1 MTSAPTLDAPGF
13 DARTFDAV
21 TFDQYSAHCRARV
34 QAALALHLGSAD
46 SEFAANTAAHLQRLF
61 EAMSYSLLNGG
72 KRVRPLLVYAA
83 AAAIDDRAN
92 TDTASADTL
101 DRVACA
107 VEYIHAYS
115 LVHDDLPAM
124 DDDDL
129 RRGNPTC
136 HKKFDEATAILAGDA
151 LQTRAFELLAQ
162 LPVDTDLRIQLI
174 LSLASA
180 SGPRGMVG
188 GQAIDLAAVQKRI
201 DLPHLE
207 TMHRLKTGALIR
219 AAVRM
224 GALAAGANDAQ
235 LDALDCYAAAIGLSF
250 QVQDDILD
258 ITSDTATLGKPQG
271 SDIER
276 DKPTYPA
283 LLGLEAARQKALDL
297 HGEALNALATF
308 GERARHL
315 RDLSAFII
323 ERSH

>member
-1 MTSAPTLDAPGF
+1 MTSVPALDAL
-13 DARTFDAV
+13 TFDN
-21 TFDQYSAHCRARV
+21 YSAQCRARV
-34 QAALALHLGSAD
+34 HAALAKHLGASH
-46 SEFAANTAAHLQRLF
+46 SEFAANTEAHLQRLF
-61 EAMSYSLLNGG
+61 EAMGYSLLNGG

-83 AAAIDDRAN
+83 AAAISDNVDAE
-92 TDTASADTL
+92 TL
-101 DRVACA
+101 DQIACA

-151 LQTRAFELLAQ
+151 LQTRAFELLAE
-162 LPVDTDLRIQLI
+162 LPRVSAALKIELI
-174 LSLASA
+174 LALTSA

-188 GQAIDLAAVQKRI
+188 GQAIDLAAVQKLI

-224 GALAAGANDAQ
+224 GALAAGANAAQ
-235 LDALDCYAAAIGLSF
+235 LDALDQYAAAIGLSF

-297 HGEALNALATF
+297 HAEALRGLANF
-308 GERARHL
+308 GDQARHL
-315 RDLSAFII
+315 RELSAFII
-323 ERSH
+323 ERKH

>member
-1 MTSAPTLDAPGF
+1 MTAQLVSAL
-13 DARTFDAV
+13 TFD
-21 TFDQYSAHCRARV
+21 DYSAQCRARV
-34 QAALALHLGSAD
+34 QAALGHHLGAME
-46 SEFAANTAAHLQRLF
+46 SEFGAGAAPHLQRLF
-61 EAMSYSLLNGG
+61 DAMCYSVLNGG

-83 AAAIDDRAN
+83 AHAIDDNVNAGV
-92 TDTASADTL
+92 L
-101 DRVACA
+101 DQIACA

-136 HKKFDEATAILAGDA
+136 HRQFDEATAILAGDA

-162 LPVDTDLRIQLI
+162 LPAAAELRIQLI
-174 LSLASA
+174 LALTGA

-188 GQAIDLAAVQKRI
+188 GQAIDLAAVQKQI

-224 GALAAGANDAQ
+224 GALAASADTAQ
-235 LDALDCYAAAIGLSF
+235 LEALDRYAAAIGLSF

-258 ITSDTATLGKPQG
+258 ITSDTATLGKQQG
-271 SDIER
+271 ADIER

-283 LLGLEAARQKALDL
+283 LLGLDAARQKALDL
-297 HGEALNALATF
+297 HADALAALAPF
-308 GERARHL
+308 GERARYL
-315 RDLSAFII
+315 GDLSAFIV
-323 ERSH
+323 ERKH